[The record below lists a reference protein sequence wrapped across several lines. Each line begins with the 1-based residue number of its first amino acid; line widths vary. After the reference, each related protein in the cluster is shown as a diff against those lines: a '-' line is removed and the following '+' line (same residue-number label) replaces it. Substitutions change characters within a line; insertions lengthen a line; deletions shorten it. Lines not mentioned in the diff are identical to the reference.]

1 MLAERYELEAL
12 IGVGG
17 MAKVFRATDRRTGAV
32 VAVKRLRVDAGIPDA
47 RDRFAREVRLLDQID
62 HPHCVRL
69 LDHGVDGDVPFA
81 VLELLIGADLRDA
94 MRGPLP
100 PSQVIA
106 LTRQLIEALSELH
119 ARDIIHR
126 DVKPENLMLTRDANG
141 RDRLVLVD
149 FGAALPV
156 GPGYE
161 GPCVKRTAAGF
172 VLGTPV
178 AIPPEQLQGAAVG
191 VQTDLYAVGALMFE
205 LLTGEMPFT
214 GDPAEIL
221 REKMQGRH
229 PKLPPCAPKSLA
241 MLVHSLMHPDPS
253 LRLASV
259 RATLRALAFADIDLR
274 RSRRPH
280 TWHDLLGPEHSVV
293 ARSHTMMAACSSN
306 A

>member
-1 MLAERYELEAL
+1 
-12 IGVGG
+12 
-17 MAKVFRATDRRTGAV
+17 MAKVFRATDRRTGRL
-32 VAVKRLRVDAGIPDA
+32 VAVKLLRLDAGIPDA
-47 RDRFAREVRLLDQID
+47 RDRFAREIRLLERID
-62 HPHCVRL
+62 HDNCARL
-69 LDHGVDGDVPFA
+69 LDHGVDEETPFA
-81 VLELLIGADLRDA
+81 VLELLVGSDLRDA

-100 PSQVIA
+100 ASQVIA
-106 LTRQLIEALSELH
+106 LTRQLVEALSVLH

-126 DVKPENLMLTRDANG
+126 DVKAENLMLTRDANG

-156 GPGYE
+156 GPTYD
-161 GPCVKRTAAGF
+161 GPCVTKTAAGF

-178 AIPPEQLQGAAVG
+178 AIPPEQLQGAPVG

-205 LLTGEMPFT
+205 LLTGEMPFV

-229 PKLPPCAPKSLA
+229 PKLPPCVPKSLA
-241 MLVHSLMHPDPS
+241 MLVHSLMHPDPA

-259 RATLRALAFADIDLR
+259 RATLRALAFADVDLR

-280 TWHDLLGPEHSVV
+280 TWHDLLGPRYSVV
-293 ARSHTMMAACSSN
+293 ARSHTMVTSCSPN
-306 A
+306 ARAR

>member
-1 MLAERYELEAL
+1 MLAGRYELEAL
-12 IGVGG
+12 IGEGG
-17 MAKVFRATDRRTGAV
+17 MATVFRATDRRTGAI
-32 VAVKRLRVDAGIPDA
+32 VAVKRLRPDAGIPDA
-47 RDRFAREVRLLDQID
+47 RDRFAREVRLLERID
-62 HPHCVRL
+62 HDNCVRL
-69 LDHGVDGDVPFA
+69 LDHGLDGDVPFA
-81 VLELLIGADLRDA
+81 VLELLVGSDLRDA
-94 MRGPLP
+94 MKGPLP

-106 LTRQLIEALSELH
+106 LTRQLIEALSVLH
-119 ARDIIHR
+119 AQDIIHR
-126 DVKPENLMLTRDANG
+126 DIKAENLMLTRQGNG
-141 RDRLVLVD
+141 ADRLVLVD

-156 GPGYE
+156 GPTYD
-161 GPCVKRTAAGF
+161 GPCVKRTATGF

-178 AIPPEQLQGAAVG
+178 AIPPEQLQGAPVG

-205 LLTGEMPFT
+205 LLTGEMPFV

-229 PKLPPCAPKSLA
+229 PKLPPCVPKSLA

-259 RATLRALAFADIDLR
+259 RATLRALAFADADLR

-280 TWHDLLGPEHSVV
+280 TWHDLLGPRFSVV
-293 ARSHTMMAACSSN
+293 ARSQTMVAACTPN